1 MSLALAM
8 LIPCIVL
15 WLECSVA
22 LAKPASP
29 PEQGG
34 PSPTLAVLV
43 PAHNEALVIQRTLA
57 QLLPQIKAQDSLVVV
72 ADNCTDATA
81 ELARAAGAVVI
92 ERRQPEQRGKG
103 YALDFGL
110 RHLSA
115 AVLEFPPEIVVVID
129 ADCQVMPETI
139 AQLAQRAIATQ
150 RPVQAAYLFQAAA
163 NPTPKAIISLFANRV
178 RNLVR
183 PLGLARLRQ
192 PCLLLGTGMAFPWAA
207 INSVN
212 LANGNIVEDLKLGL
226 DLAIAGYPPVYCAS
240 ARVTSQQPQNQ
251 RTATTQRTRW
261 EHGHLQTLL
270 EYGPTLVLAAL
281 QQRRADLLS
290 LALELCVPP
299 LSLLV
304 LLWSSLTAALTATAL
319 FSGFWLAAGLSYL
332 AGGLLLSAIWM
343 AWYGF
348 ARQEVSL
355 RQLLSVPLYIL
366 WKIPLYLKFLT
377 KPESQWIRT
386 ERGD

>member
-1 MSLALAM
+1 
-8 LIPCIVL
+8 
-15 WLECSVA
+15 
-22 LAKPASP
+22 
-29 PEQGG
+29 
-34 PSPTLAVLV
+34 
-43 PAHNEALVIQRTLA
+43 
-57 QLLPQIKAQDSLVVV
+57 
-72 ADNCTDATA
+72 
-81 ELARAAGAVVI
+81 
-92 ERRQPEQRGKG
+92 
-103 YALDFGL
+103 
-110 RHLSA
+110 
-115 AVLEFPPEIVVVID
+115 
-129 ADCQVMPETI
+129 
-139 AQLAQRAIATQ
+139 
-150 RPVQAAYLFQAAA
+150 
-163 NPTPKAIISLFANRV
+163 
-178 RNLVR
+178 
-183 PLGLARLRQ
+183 
-192 PCLLLGTGMAFPWAA
+192 MAFPWAA